1 MSGKQSHS
9 KRGAYAGDEGLFC
22 LWQEALS
29 MFRKTV
35 LECGVSYDRFR
46 EDFINSHTFHAVRNP
61 AIRNDHQVNLGRVA
75 ALLMYREDLV
85 RKYYSGESD
94 HETFL
99 SCMRELMLEG
109 GDRPKA
115 RSLNFECFFSDKVLT
130 LLTQAA
136 NDIPLFRRPVS
147 AEDMARLF
155 NECSANDE
163 DPLIAN
169 KNTVL
174 AYFFSQMNSYG
185 LITANYQLVIATNR
199 LIMGSRG
206 REYLNQHDLSVAL
219 VRYGMKDRPAKMR
232 IDRWVDLIR
241 TARNTIKD

>member
-1 MSGKQSHS
+1 
-9 KRGAYAGDEGLFC
+9 
-22 LWQEALS
+22 

-61 AIRNDHQVNLGRVA
+61 VIKNDHQVNLGRIA
-75 ALLMYREDLV
+75 ALLMNREDLV
-85 RKYYSGESD
+85 RKYYSGVSD

-109 GDRPKA
+109 GGRPKA

-130 LLTQAA
+130 LLAQAA

-147 AEDMARLF
+147 SKDMGRLF
-155 NECSANDE
+155 NECSANDG
-163 DPLIAN
+163 DPLVAN

-185 LITANYQLVIATNR
+185 LITASYQLVIATNR

-241 TARNTIKD
+241 TARNTIKE

>member
-1 MSGKQSHS
+1 
-9 KRGAYAGDEGLFC
+9 
-22 LWQEALS
+22 
-29 MFRKTV
+29 MFKKAV
-35 LECGVSYDRFR
+35 LENGVSYDRFR
-46 EDFINSHTFHAVRNP
+46 DDFINSHTFHTVKNP
-61 AIRNDHQVNLGRVA
+61 AIRNDHQVNLGRIA
-75 ALLMYREDLV
+75 ALLMSREDLV

-94 HETFL
+94 RETFL
-99 SCMRELMLEG
+99 SCMRELMLDG
-109 GDRPKA
+109 GGRVKA
-115 RSLNFECFFSDKVLT
+115 KSLNFECFFSDKVLV
-130 LLTQAA
+130 LLAQAA
-136 NDIPLFRRPVS
+136 NDIPLFRRPVTS
-147 AEDMARLF
+147 QDMGRLF
-155 NECSANDE
+155 NECSANDD

-206 REYLNQHDLSVAL
+206 REFLNQHDLSVAL

-241 TARNTIKD
+241 TARNTIKK

>member
-1 MSGKQSHS
+1 
-9 KRGAYAGDEGLFC
+9 
-22 LWQEALS
+22 

-61 AIRNDHQVNLGRVA
+61 VIKNDHQVNLGRIA
-75 ALLMYREDLV
+75 ALLMNREDLV
-85 RKYYSGESD
+85 RKYYSGVSD

-109 GDRPKA
+109 GGRPKA

-130 LLTQAA
+130 LLAQAA

-147 AEDMARLF
+147 SKDMGRLF

-163 DPLIAN
+163 DPLVAN

-174 AYFFSQMNSYG
+174 AYFFSQMNNYG
-185 LITANYQLVIATNR
+185 LITASYQLVIATNR

-241 TARNTIKD
+241 TARNTIKE

>member
-1 MSGKQSHS
+1 
-9 KRGAYAGDEGLFC
+9 
-22 LWQEALS
+22 

-46 EDFINSHTFHAVRNP
+46 EDFINSHTFHAVRQP
-61 AIRNDHQVNLGRVA
+61 VIQNDQQRHQARIA
-75 ALLMYREDLV
+75 ARSMNREDLV
-85 RKYYSGESD
+85 RKYYSGVSD

-109 GDRPKA
+109 GGRPKA

-130 LLTQAA
+130 LLAQAA

-147 AEDMARLF
+147 SKDMGRLF

-163 DPLIAN
+163 DPLVAN

-185 LITANYQLVIATNR
+185 LITASYQLVIATNR

-241 TARNTIKD
+241 TARNTIKE

>member
-1 MSGKQSHS
+1 
-9 KRGAYAGDEGLFC
+9 
-22 LWQEALS
+22 

-61 AIRNDHQVNLGRVA
+61 VIKNDHQVNLGRIA
-75 ALLMYREDLV
+75 ALLMNREDLV
-85 RKYYSGESD
+85 RKYYSGLSD

-109 GDRPKA
+109 GGRPKA

-130 LLTQAA
+130 LLAQAA

-147 AEDMARLF
+147 SKDMGRLF

-163 DPLIAN
+163 DPLVAN

-185 LITANYQLVIATNR
+185 LITASYQLVIATNR

-241 TARNTIKD
+241 TARNTMKE

>member
-1 MSGKQSHS
+1 MFK
-9 KRGAYAGDEGLFC
+9 KVVMEG
-22 LWQEALS
+22 
-29 MFRKTV
+29 
-35 LECGVSYDRFR
+35 GVSYDRFR
-46 EDFINSHTFHAVRNP
+46 DDFINSHTFHAVRSS
-61 AIRNDHQVNLGRVA
+61 AVRNDHQVNLGRIG
-75 ALLMYREDLV
+75 ALLKDREDLV

-94 HETFL
+94 RETFL

-241 TARNTIKD
+241 TARNTIKG

>member
-1 MSGKQSHS
+1 
-9 KRGAYAGDEGLFC
+9 
-22 LWQEALS
+22 
-29 MFRKTV
+29 
-35 LECGVSYDRFR
+35 
-46 EDFINSHTFHAVRNP
+46 
-61 AIRNDHQVNLGRVA
+61 
-75 ALLMYREDLV
+75 MYREDLV

-94 HETFL
+94 YETFL

-109 GDRPKA
+109 GGRPKA

-147 AEDMARLF
+147 SKDMGRLF

>member
-1 MSGKQSHS
+1 
-9 KRGAYAGDEGLFC
+9 
-22 LWQEALS
+22 

-109 GDRPKA
+109 GGRPKA

-147 AEDMARLF
+147 SKDMGRLF

-169 KNTVL
+169 KNTV
-174 AYFFSQMNSYG
+174 
-185 LITANYQLVIATNR
+185 R

>member
-1 MSGKQSHS
+1 
-9 KRGAYAGDEGLFC
+9 
-22 LWQEALS
+22 

-46 EDFINSHTFHAVRNP
+46 DDFIHSHTYHAVRNP
-61 AIRNDHQVNLGRVA
+61 AIRNDHMVNLGRIT
-75 ALLMYREDLV
+75 ALLMDREDLV

-94 HETFL
+94 RETFL
-99 SCMRELMLEG
+99 SCMRELMLDG
-109 GDRPKA
+109 GGRSKA
-115 RSLNFECFFSDKVLT
+115 RSLNFECFFSDKVLI
-130 LLTQAA
+130 LLAQAA

-147 AEDMARLF
+147 TQDMERLF

-163 DPLIAN
+163 DPLVAN

-199 LIMGSRG
+199 LIMSSRG
-206 REYLNQHDLSVAL
+206 RDYLNQHDLSVAL
-219 VRYGMKDRPAKMR
+219 VRYGMKDRPAKTR

-241 TARNTIKD
+241 TARNTLK